1 MTQEERFFLNQNSF
15 YTLIYYIFNVFNY
28 DMDSNTDEIITK
40 KYEINFVMHS
50 QLKLSLR
57 QLQVIST
64 KPAGA
69 VEALQQRRGE

>member
-1 MTQEERFFLNQNSF
+1 
-15 YTLIYYIFNVFNY
+15 
-28 DMDSNTDEIITK
+28 MDSNTDENIIK

-50 QLKLSLR
+50 QLKRSLR

-69 VEALQQRRGE
+69 VEALQQRRAK